1 MHSGQGLRLLVA
13 ALGTMGVA
21 LLATSTGLTA
31 GQGQVRSMT
40 TAGCGSDGIGALSLT
55 SASSSATRDQ
65 RRKRPVGRIVAAI
78 STNDPNAPGTSD
90 PYGVAFGEGS
100 VWVADR
106 GVDSVLQVN
115 PARNRVATRISVPGS
130 PARLAVGDGAVWV
143 TQESADSVA
152 RIDIASRAVVATIPL
167 GGLATGEPAL
177 GAGSVWALDGTH
189 RQVVR
194 IDPATNSEVARIDIG
209 GTGPVAGVLFAYG
222 SVWASS
228 DTDAQVVRI
237 DPATNAVASRVL
249 LRRDTHRVRIPMDP
263 QALGRGA
270 IWVANTDVNG
280 RGYRTIATVNAG
292 STTADS
298 RRIAIA
304 RRDLVGL
311 ARLGRSMWATDSAGT
326 LWRVDMVSRR
336 VLGNVGICAKTAYV
350 AAGANSVWAVDPAGA
365 MVVRVRPAV
374 R

>member
-1 MHSGQGLRLLVA
+1 MHIGLGLRLLIA

-21 LLATSTGLTA
+21 LLATSTGSTA
-31 GQGQVRSMT
+31 GQGQARSANS
-40 TAGCGSDGIGALSLT
+40 AGCGSGELGAQSLT
-55 SASSSATRDQ
+55 SSSSSATKAQ
-65 RRKRPVGRIVAAI
+65 RRKRPVGRIVATI
-78 STNDPNAPGTSD
+78 STFDPNAQGTSD

-106 GVDSVLQVN
+106 GADSVLRVN
-115 PARNRVATRISVPGS
+115 PARNRVATGISVPGS
-130 PARLAVGDGAVWV
+130 PSRLVVGDGSVWV

-167 GGLATGEPAL
+167 GGRATGEPAL

-209 GTGPVAGVLFAYG
+209 GSGPVGGVLFAYG

-237 DPATNAVASRVL
+237 DPATNALVSRVV
-249 LRRDTHRVRIPMDP
+249 LRRDSHRGRIPMDP

-270 IWVANTDVNG
+270 VWVANTDVNG

-292 STTADS
+292 STTADPK
-298 RRIAIA
+298 RIAIA
-304 RRDLVGL
+304 RKDLVGL

-336 VLGNVGICAKTAYV
+336 VLGKVGICAKTAYV
-350 AAGANSVWAVDPAGA
+350 AAGAGSVWAVDPAGSA
-365 MVVRVRPAV
+365 LVRVRPVA